1 MSIIIFE
8 EKDLTNLRVYKVDFD
23 AGKITYFDDY
33 NLIQVYHF
41 HSFYDV
47 CKMVFACHLPFEEML
62 RNVIVKEKAVPIL
75 ECYIEQIMN
84 TFLNTEGFTEN
95 DSLEFS
101 GSVFSYP
108 VICNAVYK
116 IVQNSELNCKIYVT
130 STES

>member
-33 NLIQVYHF
+33 N
-41 HSFYDV
+41 SFYDV
-47 CKMVFACHLPFEEML
+47 CEMVFACHLPFEEML